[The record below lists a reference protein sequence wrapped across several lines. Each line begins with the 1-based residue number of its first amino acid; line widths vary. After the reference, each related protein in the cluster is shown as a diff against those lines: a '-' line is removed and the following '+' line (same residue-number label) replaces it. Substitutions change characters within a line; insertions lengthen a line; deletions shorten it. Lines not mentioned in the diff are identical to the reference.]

1 MRTIIKDNL
10 ETYAKAGRH
19 DKTNIL
25 NAVTQ
30 LTGMHRKAAVRASNW
45 QLKALQPKTIDG
57 KPSPT
62 YDANRRRK
70 PGRPR
75 KYSQQ
80 VDVAL
85 KAIWEDY
92 GYICAERLH
101 PIIGESIRIM
111 KRDGQWVYGENIDM
125 LLSSMSIGAMKK
137 RLLRMAKEK
146 GLVRGISTTS
156 SRNAAMQSVPIYYGN
171 YADKGVDYGQLDNV
185 VHSSNKLFG
194 KMVYTYAL
202 VDMGTYWIIPY
213 ATYSKGSKQTRAF
226 LAHVSQQLP
235 WKLRGIHPDNGDEF
249 LNAEVINHCK
259 WYGIEITRSR
269 PYKKNDNC
277 NIEERN
283 RHVIRKYAGFDRYDH
298 PDEVVVLNE
307 LYKYVG
313 LYQNFFQP
321 TFKVAQKA
329 YYVNDQGVRCRR
341 QTKAVYDKPM
351 TPYQR
356 AMQCKTI
363 SLVTKNKLTKQY
375 ESLNPR
381 ALRAKIEELQRVLL
395 KLKQQLGTNYDVN
408 STK

>member
-125 LLSSMSIGAMKK
+125 LLSSMSIRAMKK

-213 ATYSKGSKQTRAF
+213 ATYSKG
-226 LAHVSQQLP
+226 
-235 WKLRGIHPDNGDEF
+235 
-249 LNAEVINHCK
+249 
-259 WYGIEITRSR
+259 RSR
-269 PYKKNDNC
+269 P
-277 NIEERN
+277 E
-283 RHVIRKYAGFDRYDH
+283 
-298 PDEVVVLNE
+298 P
-307 LYKYVG
+307 
-313 LYQNFFQP
+313 
-321 TFKVAQKA
+321 
-329 YYVNDQGVRCRR
+329 
-341 QTKAVYDKPM
+341 
-351 TPYQR
+351 
-356 AMQCKTI
+356 
-363 SLVTKNKLTKQY
+363 S
-375 ESLNPR
+375 
-381 ALRAKIEELQRVLL
+381 
-395 KLKQQLGTNYDVN
+395 
-408 STK
+408 